1 LGSIEKCYNPI
12 LNSSKFLAFP
22 CNLFGKEKYYN
33 PVLDSSKFF
42 IIYIFLLFK
51 KLKKNHKFKIWKYF
65 FGTRVDKL
73 LSYKQEKTQYEHSGW
88 DIVDDIGWKRT
99 CLKQSLR
106 LKSYLIKIRR
116 IN

>member
-1 LGSIEKCYNPI
+1 MHFFHLGSIEKCYNPI

-51 KLKKNHKFKIWKYF
+51 KLKKIIN
-65 FGTRVDKL
+65 
-73 LSYKQEKTQYEHSGW
+73 
-88 DIVDDIGWKRT
+88 
-99 CLKQSLR
+99 
-106 LKSYLIKIRR
+106 LKSKNIFWDTCR
-116 IN
+116 